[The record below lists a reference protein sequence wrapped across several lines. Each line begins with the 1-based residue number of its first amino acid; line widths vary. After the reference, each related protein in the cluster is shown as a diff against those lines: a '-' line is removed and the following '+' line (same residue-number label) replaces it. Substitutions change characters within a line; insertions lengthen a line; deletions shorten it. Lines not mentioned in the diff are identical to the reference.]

1 METGRIEG
9 MRELS
14 ALVAFVFVLFCA
26 GTTVAMPSQKELSEA
41 QPIVNELM
49 GPFAKDYKAKKKT
62 AAEVGDRAMEFVAE
76 ANTQAA
82 KFVLLKGAVH
92 YYALAKEYD
101 KAADAIES
109 IMKLVPDLPPKAL
122 YEITSKAVSSVTAK
136 TAPRLFDLN
145 KSAKDRMTVATRLKA
160 IEKDLR
166 STPADLKLV
175 RMHAELTA
183 AAGNWDEALEEFAKL
198 GGAIGQMAKAESE
211 STGTSAELADFW
223 WSYKPTVSEAKDSIR
238 KHSASFYRKA
248 MDNGELDGLKKAVAE
263 KRIAEMESQ
272 SPGTN
277 AAMSLSHGSNCRDDY
292 MIVDLDSGKVTFE
305 GMALQHA
312 ANRKYNT
319 NEYKTKKMVFRKI
332 KAGVYTIGHNDS
344 SINPLHICKLPQD
357 FCIRIFPCT
366 RDQYVR
372 LTGGTPNGDVRPQT
386 EISWDVIRGSAGI
399 TSTPATG
406 VMANLNAKTQAAGF
420 AVGSGFDL
428 PTISMFEIAGRA
440 GMTTRFP
447 WGDDPSVHH
456 QYGWWKGLSGY
467 NKDGIA
473 KLPKVGQKKPNNW
486 GIFDV
491 VGLVHYF
498 CRDVSPGKGLT
509 CASFAAQNANALLPN
524 VTGDNRRRVFSSS
537 DTTYAHDFGPE
548 NPACFFSTH
557 WCSDTAETKMPWVGF
572 RIAWHE

>member
-183 AAGNWDEALEEFAKL
+183 AAGNWEDALVEFAKL
-198 GGAIGQMAKAESE
+198 GGEIGQMAKAESE
-211 STGTSAELADFW
+211 ATATSAELADFW
-223 WSYKPTVSEAKDSIR
+223 WNYKPMAAEAKNAIR
-238 KHSASFYRKA
+238 VRAVSLYRKA
-248 MDNGELDGLKKAVAE
+248 IDKGELDGLKKSVAE
-263 KRIAEMESQ
+263 KRIAETESTTAND
-272 SPGTN
+272 SVADKDNSGYGSRMTN
-277 AAMSLSHGSNCRDDY
+277 AKFKAGLVGYWSFDGNAKDS
-292 MIVDLDSGKVTFE
+292 SGKRNNGIVHGVVPTEDRFGKADKAYRFNRGNYIEVPNSPTLQKITKAVTISAWVKPHQWDNGFMPIMQKGNQRE
-305 GMALQHA
+305 RQFRLVSGRGKCHCGIGEICESRDWELGVWVHSALT
-312 ANRKYNT
+312 Y
-319 NEYKTKKMVFRKI
+319 EYGK
-332 KAGVYTIGHNDS
+332 
-344 SINPLHICKLPQD
+344 
-357 FCIRIFPCT
+357 
-366 RDQYVR
+366 
-372 LTGGTPNGDVRPQT
+372 DVRIYQNG
-386 EISWDVIRGSAGI
+386 ELI
-399 TSTPATG
+399 G
-406 VMANLNAKTQAAGF
+406 VSKADMELQAN
-420 AVGSGFDL
+420 SL
-428 PTISMFEIAGRA
+428 PLLIGCD
-440 GMTTRFP
+440 P
-447 WGDDPSVHH
+447 WGGMEYLIGDMDDVRV
-456 QYGWWKGLSGY
+456 YNRALSEQEIKELY
-467 NKDGIA
+467 EA
-473 KLPKVGQKKPNNW
+473 E
-486 GIFDV
+486 
-491 VGLVHYF
+491 
-498 CRDVSPGKGLT
+498 S
-509 CASFAAQNANALLPN
+509 AS
-524 VTGDNRRRVFSSS
+524 S
-537 DTTYAHDFGPE
+537 
-548 NPACFFSTH
+548 
-557 WCSDTAETKMPWVGF
+557 K
-572 RIAWHE
+572 